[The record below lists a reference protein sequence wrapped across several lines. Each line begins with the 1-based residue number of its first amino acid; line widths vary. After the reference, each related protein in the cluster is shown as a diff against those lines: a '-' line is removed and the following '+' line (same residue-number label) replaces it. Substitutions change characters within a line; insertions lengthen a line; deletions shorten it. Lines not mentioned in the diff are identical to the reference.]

1 MPTSTYELIASVSPT
16 TTAFSITGIP
26 QTYTDLV
33 LIVNARVTSAW
44 DITAMQP
51 NGIGSGYSSV
61 YYEGN
66 GNTIGTGTA
75 EISFRM
81 GYIPGTSQANQWS
94 ADIVNIFNYANP
106 NVYKTVFSSN
116 RYPNTQGLM
125 QSFQIQFKAGL
136 LSNTAAIT
144 SLTIGT
150 ANGGT
155 FASGT
160 VYSLYGIK
168 KE

>member
-1 MPTSTYELIASVSPT
+1 MPSSTYDLIASVSPT
-16 TTAFSITGIP
+16 TTAFAITSIP

-33 LIVNARVTSAW
+33 LVVNARVTSAW
-44 DITAMQP
+44 DITAMQA
-51 NGIGSGYSSV
+51 NGSGSGYSGV

-66 GNTIGTGTA
+66 GNTVGTGTA

-81 GYIPGTSQANQWS
+81 GYIPGTSQSNMWS
-94 ADIVNIFNYANP
+94 SDIVNIFNYSNS
-106 NVYKTVFSSN
+106 NVYKTVLSSN
-116 RYPNTQGLM
+116 RYPANQGSL
-125 QSFQIQFKAGL
+125 QGFQMQFKAGL
-136 LSNTAAIT
+136 WASTAAIT

>member
-1 MPTSTYELIASVSPT
+1 MPSSTYDLIATVYPT
-16 TTAFSITGIP
+16 TTAFSITAIP

-33 LIVNARVTSAW
+33 LLVNARVTSAW

-61 YYEGN
+61 YYEGS

-81 GYIPGTSQANQWS
+81 GYIPGTNQPNHYS
-94 ADIVNIFNYANP
+94 ADMVNIFNYANA

-116 RYPNTQGLM
+116 RYPPNQGTLQGFM
-125 QSFQIQFKAGL
+125 VQFKAGL
-136 LSNTAAIT
+136 LANTVAIT

-155 FASGT
+155 YASGS